1 MALVLGAVT
10 GEQEASGK
18 VSRLERVKQIWR
30 GTWSQR
36 IQVVVALSVILW
48 SGSVAYGTP
57 VGREYLLQFISNFG
71 DPGVCWV
78 RNCLSD
84 EEHSVRLAAYECLDS
99 LGERAVPVLVTSLKS
114 EEARDRLESVLALS
128 YIGDPAHNA
137 GPALLVTATDENE
150 RVRASSMMAICRVG
164 VSRNQALP
172 VIFDGLSDDFAG
184 VRQNAVRAVMFMDIR
199 EADVHQKVCSL
210 LYDHS
215 ADVRAAAVEVI
226 GMISDE
232 GDTKVDSM
240 IEVLTQDQ
248 HPQVRME
255 ASRALARRKHMTKKP
270 PTEVIMITM

>member
-1 MALVLGAVT
+1 MALVLGAVS
-10 GEQEASGK
+10 GEQEASGN
-18 VSRLERVKQIWR
+18 VSRLERVRQIWR

-36 IQVVVALSVILW
+36 IQVLVALMVIFW

-99 LGERAVPVLVTSLKS
+99 LGERAVPVLVSSLKS
-114 EEARDRLESVLALS
+114 EQARDRLESVLALS
-128 YIGDPAHNA
+128 YIGDPAHEA
-137 GPALLVTATDENE
+137 GPALLITAMDENE

-199 EADVHQKVCSL
+199 EADVHHKVCSL

-226 GMISDE
+226 GRISEE
-232 GDTKVDSM
+232 GDTQVDSL
-240 IEVLTQDQ
+240 IESLTKDQ

-255 ASRALARRKHMTKKP
+255 ASRALARRKHMAKKP
-270 PTEVIMITM
+270 VTEVIMITM

>member
-1 MALVLGAVT
+1 MALVLGAVS
-10 GEQEASGK
+10 GEKEASGTI
-18 VSRLERVKQIWR
+18 SRLERVKQIWR

-36 IQVVVALSVILW
+36 IQVLVALLVIFW

-99 LGERAVPVLVTSLKS
+99 LGERAVPVLVSSLKS
-114 EEARDRLESVLALS
+114 EQARDRLESVLALS
-128 YIGDPAHNA
+128 YIGDPAHEA
-137 GPALLVTATDENE
+137 GPALLITATDENE

-184 VRQNAVRAVMFMDIR
+184 VRQNAVRAVMVMDIR
-199 EADVHQKVCSL
+199 EADVHHKVCSL

-226 GMISDE
+226 GIMSEE
-232 GDTKVDSM
+232 GDTQVDAL
-240 IEVLTQDQ
+240 IESLTEDQ

-255 ASRALARRKHMTKKP
+255 ASRALSRRKHMSKKP
-270 PTEVIMITM
+270 ATEVIMITM